1 MCGITLTV
9 TRKPEGSLPGNIHA
23 MTASL
28 KHRGPDDEGYVLGD
42 FRDGRCRAASGMDS
56 VSSFKNNFPDIR
68 AVQDQGYTLALGHRR
83 LSIIDPSPAG
93 HQPMRYE
100 QGPLWTVFNGEIY
113 NFREIRKDLE
123 GHGYRFKSNSD
134 TEVLLCAY
142 HYYGEDMLQKLN
154 GIFGFAIWDVKKGSF
169 IAARDHFGVKPVYY
183 YMDGDRFLLASE
195 IKALLSIPSLS
206 RELDFQSLD
215 DFLTFRY
222 TPAPNTLFSGIKR
235 LAPGHVFTFDPNT
248 WTLETRR
255 FYAPRPLTEKARS
268 IDEWRELYATKLVN
282 AVKRQLISDVPLG
295 ILLSGGVDSGLVTAV
310 AASVSGTKLKTF
322 TVGFAGDYAANE
334 LKEARETANI
344 LGTDH
349 EEIVISPGE
358 YLGFMG
364 EAVWYMDEPV
374 GSTSLIPMYFVSKLA
389 AQSVKVVLTGQGA
402 DEPMAG
408 YQRYIGEKYAGL
420 LGAMLGNRLAKSM
433 IERYS
438 RGEQL
443 RRAVYAL
450 PVYDW
455 KKRFVRIY
463 ALFNDDEKTKLVK
476 PEFLP
481 KMSRNIDYVSYWGD
495 NLNLDSLNRMLY
507 IDTRMSLADDLLNY
521 GDKMSMAAS
530 IEARVP
536 LLDVDLV
543 NLIESMPSNLKL
555 KGIKHGKYLHKQ
567 IARKWLPPEVIDRP
581 KKGFQTPIDSW
592 FQKELSGDL
601 RKTLLLEGSFCSKY
615 LTTDYISQIIYN
627 HVSRKRDHQRQLFA
641 LFGLEMWGRRFF
653 S

>member
-1 MCGITLTV
+1 MCGIVLTV
-9 TRKPEGSLPGNIHA
+9 TRKPKGSLPGNIHA

-42 FRDGRCRAASGMDS
+42 FRDGRCIVASGTDS
-56 VSSFKNNFPDIR
+56 VSPFNNDFPDILTL
-68 AVQDQGYTLALGHRR
+68 QDQGYTLALGHRR

-93 HQPMRYE
+93 HQPMTYE
-100 QGPLWTVFNGEIY
+100 HGSLWTVFNGEIY
-113 NFREIRKDLE
+113 NFLEMRKDLE
-123 GHGYRFKSNSD
+123 KHGYCFRSNSD

-142 HYYGEDMLQKLN
+142 HHYNEDMLQKLN

-169 IAARDHFGVKPVYY
+169 IAARDHFGVKPLYY
-183 YMDGDRFLLASE
+183 YMDGDMFLLASE
-195 IKALLSIPSLS
+195 IKALLSIPGFP
-206 RELDFQSLD
+206 RGLDFQSLD

-222 TPAPNTLFSGIKR
+222 TPAPDTLFSGVKR
-235 LAPGHVFTFDPNT
+235 LAPGHSLTFDPKT

-255 FYAPRPLTEKARS
+255 FYAPRPLTEKDRS
-268 IDEWRELYATKLVN
+268 LDEWKELYETKLVT

-295 ILLSGGVDSGLVTAV
+295 ILLSGGVDSGLVTAIAV
-310 AASVSGTKLKTF
+310 SVSSTKLKTF
-322 TVGFAGDYAANE
+322 TVGFAGDYEANE
-334 LKEARETANI
+334 LKEARETADI

-349 EEIVISPGE
+349 AEIIISPDE
-358 YLGFMG
+358 YIGFMD

-420 LGAMLGNRLAKSM
+420 IGAILGNGLAKS
-433 IERYS
+433 IVERYS

-450 PVYDW
+450 PIHDW
-455 KKRFVRIY
+455 KKRFIRVY

-481 KMSRNIDYVSYWGD
+481 EMNRNIDYISYWGD
-495 NLNLDSLNRMLY
+495 NLDLDSLNRMLF

-536 LLDVDLV
+536 LLDVDIV
-543 NLIESMPSNLKL
+543 NFIETMPSNLKL
-555 KGIKHGKYLHKQ
+555 KGIRTGKYLHKEV
-567 IARKWLPPEVIDRP
+567 AKKWLPSEMINRP
-581 KKGFQTPIDSW
+581 KKGFQTPVDSW

-601 RKTLLLEGSFCSKY
+601 RRTLLAGASFCSQY
-615 LTTDYISQIIYN
+615 FSTAYIGQMIDN
-627 HVSRKRDHQRQLFA
+627 HV
-641 LFGLEMWGRRFF
+641 
-653 S
+653 